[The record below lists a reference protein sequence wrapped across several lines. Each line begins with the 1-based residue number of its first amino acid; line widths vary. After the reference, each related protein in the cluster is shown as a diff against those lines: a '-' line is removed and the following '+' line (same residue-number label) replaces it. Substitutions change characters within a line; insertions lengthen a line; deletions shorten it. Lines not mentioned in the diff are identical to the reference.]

1 MVHNNVFVC
10 YRIICIGSY
19 LIIFFRIFIWI
30 EKRIFLIIYV
40 RQQFFLDIQTEKN
53 PVVVLESHFGWWN
66 YWLSGWHIQEM
77 FDEVYWMESRS
88 SFFQQKGRRGEEA
101 PGLYIYDRSKIQ
113 KLFIHDC
120 IIGIVQNSIVK
131 WKYGWQVLELH
142 RSCSSRDDD
151 RQHGAVNAGHLKR
164 YILPLWLQPAPSRE
178 SFSNFPYVGT

>member
-1 MVHNNVFVC
+1 MYCMLLNELH
-10 YRIICIGSY
+10 IY
-19 LIIFFRIFIWI
+19 LKMFFRIFIWI
-30 EKRIFLIIYV
+30 EKRMVLIYTSTV
-40 RQQFFLDIQTEKN
+40 FLDIQTEKIQ
-53 PVVVLESHFGWWN
+53 WWYLN
-66 YWLSGWHIQEM
+66 HTLDDGIIDCLAGTYKRCLMKSIEWRVGPLSFNKRGGEGM
-77 FDEVYWMESRS
+77 
-88 SFFQQKGRRGEEA
+88 KRRD
-101 PGLYIYDRSKIQ
+101 YTYNRSKIQ

-178 SFSNFPYVGT
+178 SFSNFPYVRT